1 MEQKTNNDLLSF
13 KAQLKFRKLA
23 SSGNYWIKNLF
34 LQQMKIQQKFGD
46 KKIGK
51 ARTRAGLSKGS
62 KGNKVGYNARTVGR
76 SPRPRLALAL

>member
-1 MEQKTNNDLLSF
+1 MEQKTNNDLLIF

-46 KKIGK
+46 
-51 ARTRAGLSKGS
+51 
-62 KGNKVGYNARTVGR
+62 
-76 SPRPRLALAL
+76 